1 MTVPGRRAI
10 AMAVRRNDYDV
21 TNSVNTTD
29 TKEMSDVVSRMYQDA
44 YQQDAPA
51 TLVRA
56 FEDLRSLYRGER
68 AGYHQCDTD
77 YHDVQHVL
85 DVTLAMARMMD
96 GYVRSKTA
104 RALSGRLFQFG
115 IVAALYHDCGYIR
128 NRRDTKHQ
136 NGAEYTLVHVGRGE
150 RFLHDYL
157 PTVGMADLV
166 PAACAVHYTGYEV
179 PADKIR
185 LPGPEFQIIGHML
198 GSADILGQMADRC
211 YLEKSYDRLYPEF
224 VRGGI
229 ARRRNADGSEEVI
242 FASAADLIFK
252 TPRFYHGANKRLK
265 QDLSGSYTYLEKHFG
280 GQNVY
285 FDELEKNINHA
296 RAIAVEG
303 DISML
308 RRRPAMTTAGS
319 RAAYADEAPQ
329 PQQLAAAGAR
339 K

>member
-1 MTVPGRRAI
+1 MK
-10 AMAVRRNDYDV
+10 VRRNDYDV

-29 TKEMSDVVSRMYQDA
+29 TVEVSDVVSRMYREL
-44 YQQDAPA
+44 YQRDTPA

-56 FEDLRSLYRGER
+56 FDDLSKLYRGEKP
-68 AGYHQCDTD
+68 GYHECDTD

-96 GYVRSKTA
+96 GYVRTTTA
-104 RALSGRLFQFG
+104 RSLSERLFQFG
-115 IVAALYHDCGYIR
+115 VIAALYHDCGYIR
-128 NRRDTKHQ
+128 SRKDTKHQ

-157 PTVGMADLV
+157 PELGMADLA
-166 PAACAVHYTGYEV
+166 PAAATVHFTGYEV
-179 PADKIR
+179 PAERIR
-185 LPGPEFQIIGHML
+185 LPGPEFLILGHML

-211 YLEKSYDRLYPEF
+211 YLEKCYDRLYPEF

-229 ARRRNADGSEEVI
+229 ARRRLTDGSEEVI

-265 QDLSGSYTYLEKHFG
+265 QDLGGCYSYVEKHFG

-308 RRRPAMTTAGS
+308 RRRPALTTEGSKSAVADAGEMPQALAV
-319 RAAYADEAPQ
+319 AAK
-329 PQQLAAAGAR
+329 AAAEKA
-339 K
+339 